1 MSQTQDCRHRSSFPG
16 CSHTWLSVGTLWSSG
31 IHPYLWQEKDEKW
44 ISQWQGSTGSLRAH
58 EFTSS
63 SHACAC
69 PPHTGHSLHFKAL
82 NLVCSRLSQYRVESF
97 ASRKPLSA
105 NPTEMVSQCQSSEQ
119 DYSYLLSIF
128 KLIFIGVY
136 NTFFFSS
143 VGAHPWGWWQ
153 EGRFFT
159 VWVSREALIP
169 C

>member
-1 MSQTQDCRHRSSFPG
+1 MKSE
-16 CSHTWLSVGTLWSSG
+16 SVSDRAPRAHSG
-31 IHPYLWQEKDEKW
+31 L
-44 ISQWQGSTGSLRAH
+44 H

-63 SHACAC
+63 SHACEC

-82 NLVCSRLSQYRVESF
+82 NLVCSRLSQYTVESF

-105 NPTEMVSQCQSSEQ
+105 NPTEMVSQCQNSEQ

-143 VGAHPWGWWQ
+143 VGAHP
-153 EGRFFT
+153 
-159 VWVSREALIP
+159 
-169 C
+169 